1 MAMTAKWLRRWP
13 WKVLALVVTAVGLST
28 ATTWLGSCPDWRG
41 LDGGVQVA
49 DCQISYYAGGPIGWV
64 IIAVCA
70 VVLFVSLKQAYGR
83 PGDQFP

>member
-1 MAMTAKWLRRWP
+1 MAMEAKRPRRWP

-28 ATTWLGSCPDWRG
+28 AGTWIGSCPDPG
-41 LDGGVQVA
+41 E
-49 DCQISYYAGGPIGWV
+49 CQILYAGGPIGWV